1 MPGCVLID
9 TIEPSTADVNG
20 DLFVPNSALVLVLVP
35 VVFALALVGVFLV
48 YAAVRY
54 APIIGRIFE
63 EKPMFLP
70 LRLTAEPGGEDVRFS
85 TSDGLE
91 LAGAYYGAQTPARVG
106 VVVFCHEYLSNS
118 WSFAPYTNSLR
129 KMGYDVFTFDFRN
142 HGSSAADP
150 TYKPLQWVTDHELRD
165 LQGALAYLRS
175 RDDHDRAGFGL
186 FGISRGGSAALLVAA
201 EDPGVWG
208 VITDGAFPTRGT
220 MLAYILRWAEIYV
233 SNRYLWRSMPIWVFK
248 FLAWTARVRSER
260 RLNCRFPDV
269 ERAVARL
276 APRPWLMI
284 HGEKD
289 AYIGP
294 AIAQALFAEANDP
307 KELWVVPRA
316 KHNRCREMAPEA
328 YAERVSGFLRRFAPR
343 RELDP
348 LEPAGSEFRPDRR
361 VVSESQVSD
370 DVATAALAR
379 KLAAPLIG

>member
-1 MPGCVLID
+1 MPGCVLIRFL
-9 TIEPSTADVNG
+9 EPTTGDVNG
-20 DLFVPNSALVLVLVP
+20 DPFVLNSAVVLFLVP
-35 VVFALALVGVFLV
+35 IAFALAVVGVFLV

-70 LRLTAEPGGEDVRFS
+70 LRVSAEPGGEAVRFP

-91 LAGAYYGAQTPARVG
+91 LAGAYYRAESPVRVG
-106 VVVFCHEYLSNS
+106 VLVFCHEYLSNG
-118 WSFAPYTNSLR
+118 WSFAPYTNALR
-129 KMGYDVFTFDFRN
+129 KLGYDVFTFDFRN
-142 HGSSAADP
+142 HGASGTDP
-150 TYKPLQWVTDHELRD
+150 AYKPLQWVTDHEIRD
-165 LQGALAYLRS
+165 LEGALAYLRS

-220 MLAYILRWAEIYV
+220 MVAYIARWAEIYV
-233 SNRYLWRSMPIWVFK
+233 TNRFIWRSMPIFVFRY
-248 FLAWTARVRSER
+248 LAWTARSRSER

-294 AIAQALFAEANDP
+294 AIAQGLFAVASDP
-307 KELWVVPRA
+307 KEFWIVPRA
-316 KHNRCREMAPEA
+316 KHNRCREVAPEA
-328 YAERVSGFLRRFAPR
+328 YAERVSGFLRRVAPR

-348 LEPAGSEFRPDRR
+348 IEPAGSEFRTERPAA
-361 VVSESQVSD
+361 SESHVGD
-370 DVATAALAR
+370 DIATAALAR
-379 KLAAPLIG
+379 KLAAPITG